1 MQLVELVTL
10 LDDRS
15 QARSASH
22 RRDDRPYAYVDPTHA
37 IRVKDRHDRPRRL
50 VEAVMPGK
58 RRTALP
64 PRARAPGRQH
74 GAPVHQARHRGEV
87 TRARIEDAV
96 SAGAQVLITEDPG
109 TLYHLSRYAKEYG
122 VEVAGLYELLAAHLA
137 RGRL

>member
-1 MQLVELVTL
+1 
-10 LDDRS
+10 
-15 QARSASH
+15 
-22 RRDDRPYAYVDPTHA
+22 VDPTHA

-58 RRTALP
+58 RVELLYRRERAHPVGSTALQFTKP
-64 PRARAPGRQH
+64 DIA
-74 GAPVHQARHRGEV
+74 EKL